1 MSDEPMPGPRRRRW
15 WWLLLLVPALP
26 AAVVVA
32 MWYLRPADEPGTRTR
47 IVWPG
52 SGGSTVLAGG
62 GVQFELTPALREAN
76 IQARLGGRQ
85 RSADQIL
92 FICNEE
98 CKQEV
103 VITAGQ
109 QPLRIAELRY
119 TLFDAKGEE
128 IGSGGLSP
136 NSTLKANGEGQ
147 FTIGDFGLERAS
159 KIVLDKADK

>member
-1 MSDEPMPGPRRRRW
+1 MPDVPLPRLRRPRW

-26 AAVVVA
+26 AAAIVG
-32 MWYLRPADEPGTRTR
+32 MWLLRPADEPGTRTR
-47 IVWPG
+47 FVWPG
-52 SGGSTVLAGG
+52 SGGSTVVAGG
-62 GVQFELTPALREAN
+62 GVQFELTPALREATV
-76 IQARLGGRQ
+76 QARLGGRL

-109 QPLRIAELRY
+109 QPLWIAELRY

-136 NSTLKANGEGQ
+136 NSTLKANEERQ

-159 KIVLDKADK
+159 KIVLGR

>member
-1 MSDEPMPGPRRRRW
+1 MSDEPLPRVRRRRW

-26 AAVVVA
+26 AAAIVG
-32 MWYLRPADEPGTRTR
+32 MWLLRPADEPGTRTR
-47 IVWPG
+47 FVWPG
-52 SGGSTVLAGG
+52 SGGSTVVVGG

-76 IQARLGGRQ
+76 VQARLGGRL

-92 FICNEE
+92 FMCNEE

-128 IGSGGLSP
+128 MGSGGLSP
-136 NSTLKANGEGQ
+136 NGTLKANEEGQ

-159 KIVLDKADK
+159 KIVLGR

>member
-1 MSDEPMPGPRRRRW
+1 MSDEPMPGPRRRPW
-15 WWLLLLVPALP
+15 WWLLLVPALP
-26 AAVVVA
+26 AAAIVG
-32 MWYLRPADEPGTRTR
+32 MWLLRPAAEPGTRTR
-47 IVWPG
+47 FVWPG
-52 SGGSTVLAGG
+52 SGGSMVAAGG

-76 IQARLGGRQ
+76 VQARLGGRQ

-136 NSTLKANGEGQ
+136 DSTLKANEEGQ
-147 FTIGDFGLERAS
+147 FTIGDFELERAS
-159 KIVLDKADK
+159 KIVLGR

>member
-15 WWLLLLVPALP
+15 WWLLLVPALP
-26 AAVVVA
+26 AAAVVG
-32 MWYLRPADEPGTRTR
+32 MWLLRPADEPGTRTR
-47 IVWPG
+47 LVWPG
-52 SGGSTVLAGG
+52 SGGSTVVAGG
-62 GVQFELTPALREAN
+62 GVQFQLTPALRDAN
-76 IQARLGGRQ
+76 VQARLGGRQ

-98 CKQEV
+98 CKQKV

-109 QPLRIAELRY
+109 LPLRIAELRY

-136 NSTLKANGEGQ
+136 NSTLKANEEGQ

-159 KIVLDKADK
+159 KIVLGR